1 MGPYCAAPVTPSQ
14 AKPHPQLLM
23 LAEPLMREGL
33 LRLLGEDQATAK
45 GDGAKGGGGP
55 YRLACGEAELDGRP
69 DLVIWSPGQ
78 TMPAPTLARELSL
91 LMERWYP
98 LPVLLLLGAEGPYPA
113 DVLLALPAAGLLQQP
128 DAATVRQAVAT
139 LLAGGRVLDLQP
151 EPISASES
159 PFPSLSLGQWLL
171 QTGLQQIQSEEARC
185 RQWLAL
191 ADPSSLSE
199 LLLQGRLREL
209 TAARALLLWLWGP
222 ISLAWGSAPDGDPGA
237 GSWTPGDQSD
247 WGRAGSTS
255 PYELPRSTAITLRE
269 RTASAVWLAIRQRLD
284 QAAEVGLVNNSGH
297 LLAFEGLAPQ
307 HRRDLLLA
315 LLSHLDLLLS
325 RLRHERLRGEELV
338 ERWQQLQPELRR
350 LALSAMAGQYVQLPQ
365 EGSLL
370 PVAITLAKEGDFEL
384 NDPELPSPLPMLQA
398 LVQAQPLL
406 VNGQLLAPDEP
417 LALLQLEALISNW
430 LIRTAEL
437 ISAELLA
444 SCSTWPELRR
454 YLLSGELLATR
465 NLERLRNQLNAQQ
478 RWSGWFERPIQLYE
492 SRRLLYRL
500 QGGAITPLLLT
511 EPRDQELRRLGWLQ
525 QLVTLALESRDAIAP
540 QLHALIRRTG
550 DLVGL
555 LLTQVIG
562 RAIGLVGR
570 GILQGMGRSL
580 GRS

>member
-1 MGPYCAAPVTPSQ
+1 MTPSQ
-14 AKPHPQLLM
+14 AKPHPQLLV
-23 LAEPLMREGL
+23 LAEPLLREGL
-33 LRLLGEDQATAK
+33 WRLLGGESAAGTGEASAAGTAS
-45 GDGAKGGGGP
+45 AKAPGT
-55 YRLACGEAELDGRP
+55 YRLACGEDALKGRP
-69 DLVIWSPGQ
+69 DLVIWSPGKS
-78 TMPAPTLARELSL
+78 MPAPTLARELSL
-91 LMERWYP
+91 LLERWHP
-98 LPVLLLLGAEGPYPA
+98 QPVLLLLGAEGPYA
-113 DVLLALPAAGLLQQP
+113 SDFLLGLPAAGLLQQP
-128 DAATVRQAVAT
+128 DAETVRQAVAT
-139 LLAGGRVLDLQP
+139 LLAGGRVMDLQS
-151 EPISASES
+151 EPISASEG
-159 PFPSLSLGQWLL
+159 PPLGLGQWLL
-171 QTGLQQIQSEEARC
+171 QTGLQQIQAEEARC

-191 ADPSSLSE
+191 ADGGSLSE
-199 LLLQGRLREL
+199 LLLTGRLREL
-209 TAARALLLWLWGP
+209 AAARTLLLWLWGP
-222 ISLAWGSAPDGDPGA
+222 LGMAWGSAPSSSPEASGLAGA
-237 GSWTPGDQSD
+237 GTGDWDNS
-247 WGRAGSTS
+247 GSGQAQGGAS
-255 PYELPRSTAITLRE
+255 STAITLRD
-269 RTASAVWLAIRQRLD
+269 RTAQGVWLAIRQRLD
-284 QAAEVGLVNNSGH
+284 QAAEVGLRNNSGH

-315 LLSHLDLLLS
+315 LLSHLDLLLT
-325 RLRHERLRGEELV
+325 RLRHERLRGEDLAQ
-338 ERWQQLQPELRR
+338 RWQQLQPELRR

-370 PVAITLAKEGDFEL
+370 PVALTLAKEGDFEL
-384 NDPELPSPLPMLQA
+384 DDPELPSPLPMLQA

-454 YLLSGELLATR
+454 YLLSDDLLATR

-540 QLHALIRRTG
+540 QLHALVRRTG

-555 LLTQVIG
+555 VLTQVIG

>member
-1 MGPYCAAPVTPSQ
+1 MIQSQ
-14 AKPHPQLLM
+14 AKPHPELLL
-23 LAEPLMREGL
+23 LAEPLLREGL
-33 LRLLGEDQATAK
+33 LRLLGEGSGQDR
-45 GDGAKGGGGP
+45 GAPESSGS
-55 YRLACGEAELDGRP
+55 YRLACGEAELVGRP
-69 DLVIWSPGQ
+69 DLVIWAPGQ
-78 TMPAPTLARELSL
+78 ALPAPTLARELSL
-91 LMERWYP
+91 LMERWHP
-98 LPVLLLLGAEGPYPA
+98 QPVMLLLGSDGSYGA
-113 DVLLALPAAGLLQQP
+113 DVLLGLPAAGLLQQP
-128 DAATVRQAVAT
+128 NAETVRQAVAT
-139 LLAGGRVLDLQP
+139 LLAGGRVIDLQP
-151 EPISASES
+151 DQVRAPDGPA
-159 PFPSLSLGQWLL
+159 LGLGQWLL
-171 QTGLQQIQSEEARC
+171 QTGLQQIQVEEARC
-185 RQWLAL
+185 QQWLAL
-191 ADPSSLSE
+191 ADASSLSE
-199 LLLQGRLREL
+199 WVLQGRLREL
-209 TAARALLLWLWGP
+209 AAARALLLWLWGP
-222 ISLAWGSAPDGDPGA
+222 LGMAWGSATSSPSEVGGLALA
-237 GSWTPGDQSD
+237 GPAD
-247 WGRAGSTS
+247 WDNSGFSHGPEGPS
-255 PYELPRSTAITLRE
+255 STAITLRD
-269 RTASAVWLAIRQRLD
+269 RTALGVWLAIRQRLD
-284 QAAEVGLVNNSGH
+284 QAAEVGLRNNSGH
-297 LLAFEGLAPQ
+297 LLAFEGLAPK

-315 LLSHLDLLLS
+315 LLSQLDLLLT
-325 RLRHERLRGEELV
+325 RLRHERLRGEELAG
-338 ERWQQLQPELRR
+338 RWQQLQPELRR

-384 NDPELPSPLPMLQA
+384 DDPELPSPLPMLLA

-417 LALLQLEALISNW
+417 PALLQLEALISNW
-430 LIRTAEL
+430 LIRSAEL

-454 YLLSGELLATR
+454 YLLSDELLATR

-540 QLHALIRRTG
+540 QLHGLIRRTG
-550 DLVGL
+550 ALVGL
-555 LLTQVIG
+555 VLTQVIG

>member
-1 MGPYCAAPVTPSQ
+1 MTASQ
-14 AKPHPQLLM
+14 AKPHPQLLL
-23 LAEPLMREGL
+23 LAEPLLREGL
-33 LRLLGEDQATAK
+33 LRLLGEGQPPTDTDRSQ
-45 GDGAKGGGGP
+45 GGP
-55 YRLACGEAELDGRP
+55 ASYRLACGDSELEGRP
-69 DLVIWSPGQ
+69 DLVIWAPGQ
-78 TMPAPTLARELSL
+78 SLPGPTLARELSL
-91 LMERWYP
+91 LMERWHP
-98 LPVLLLLGAEGPYPA
+98 QPVLVLLGSEGPYGA
-113 DVLLALPAAGLLQQP
+113 DFLLGLPAAGLLQQP
-128 DAATVRQAVAT
+128 NADTVRQAVAT
-139 LLAGGRVLDLQP
+139 LLAGGRVVDLQP
-151 EPISASES
+151 EVSPARDAS
-159 PFPSLSLGQWLL
+159 PLGLGQGLL
-171 QTGLQQIQSEEARC
+171 QTGLQQIQVEEARC
-185 RQWLAL
+185 QQWLGL
-191 ADPSSLSE
+191 ADTNSLSE

-209 TAARALLLWLWGP
+209 AAARALLLWLWGP
-222 ISLAWGSAPDGDPGA
+222 LSLAWGSAAPGA
-237 GSWTPGDQSD
+237 AQAAGLALAGPGNWDSSGGGNGSEGASAP
-247 WGRAGSTS
+247 
-255 PYELPRSTAITLRE
+255 AITLRD
-269 RTASAVWLAIRQRLD
+269 RTALGVWLAIRQRLD
-284 QAAEVGLVNNSGH
+284 QAAEVGLRNNSGH
-297 LLAFEGLAPQ
+297 LLAFEGLAPR

-315 LLSHLDLLLS
+315 LLSHLDLLLT
-325 RLRHERLRGEELV
+325 RLRHERLRGEELA

-350 LALSAMAGQYVQLPQ
+350 LALSEMAGQYVQLPQ

-370 PVAITLAKEGDFEL
+370 PVAITLAQEGDFEL
-384 NDPELPSPLPMLQA
+384 DDPELPSPLPMLLA

-417 LALLQLEALISNW
+417 PALLQLEALISNW

-454 YLLSGELLATR
+454 YLLSDDLLATR

>member
-1 MGPYCAAPVTPSQ
+1 MSASQ
-14 AKPHPQLLM
+14 AKPLSQLLL
-23 LAEPLMREGL
+23 LAEPLLREGL
-33 LRLLGEDQATAK
+33 LRLLGEGAPATDA
-45 GDGAKGGGGP
+45 DRSPGGP
-55 YRLACGEAELDGRP
+55 ARYRLACGDSELEGRP
-69 DLVIWSPGQ
+69 DLVIWAPGQ
-78 TMPAPTLARELSL
+78 SLPGPTLARELSL
-91 LMERWYP
+91 LMERWHP
-98 LPVLLLLGAEGPYPA
+98 QPVMVLLGSEGPYGA
-113 DVLLALPAAGLLQQP
+113 DFLLGLPAAGLLQQP
-128 DAATVRQAVAT
+128 NADTVRQAVAT
-139 LLAGGRVLDLQP
+139 LLAGGRVIDLQP
-151 EPISASES
+151 EASTARDVS
-159 PFPSLSLGQWLL
+159 PLGLGQALL
-171 QTGLQQIQSEEARC
+171 QTGLQQIQVEEARC
-185 RQWLAL
+185 HQWLAL
-191 ADPSSLSE
+191 ADANSLSE

-209 TAARALLLWLWGP
+209 AAARSLLLWLWGP
-222 ISLAWGSAPDGDPGA
+222 LSLAWGSATPGA
-237 GSWTPGDQSD
+237 AQAAGLALAGPGNWDSSGGGNGSEGAS
-247 WGRAGSTS
+247 A
-255 PYELPRSTAITLRE
+255 TAITLRD
-269 RTASAVWLAIRQRLD
+269 RTALGVWLAIRQRLD
-284 QAAEVGLVNNSGH
+284 QAAEVGLRNNSGH
-297 LLAFEGLAPQ
+297 LLAFEGLAPR

-315 LLSHLDLLLS
+315 LLSHLDLLLT
-325 RLRHERLRGEELV
+325 RLRHERLRGEELA

-350 LALSAMAGQYVQLPQ
+350 LALSEMAGQYVQLPQ

-370 PVAITLAKEGDFEL
+370 PVAITLAQEGDFEL
-384 NDPELPSPLPMLQA
+384 DDPELPSPLPMLQA

-417 LALLQLEALISNW
+417 PALLQLEALISNW

-454 YLLSGELLATR
+454 YLLSDDLLATR

>member
-1 MGPYCAAPVTPSQ
+1 MTPSQ
-14 AKPHPQLLM
+14 AKPHPQLLL
-23 LAEPLMREGL
+23 LAAPLLQEGL
-33 LRLLGEDQATAK
+33 LRLLGEEPAEAA
-45 GDGAKGGGGP
+45 GSPGSRGP
-55 YRLACGEAELDGRP
+55 YRLACGEGDLEGRP

-78 TMPAPTLARELSL
+78 SLPAPTLARELSV
-91 LMERWYP
+91 LMERWHP
-98 LPVLLLLGAEGPYPA
+98 QPVLVLLGSEGPYGA
-113 DVLLALPAAGLLQQP
+113 DFLLGLPAAGLLQQP
-128 DAATVRQAVAT
+128 DAETVRQAVAT
-139 LLAGGRVLDLQP
+139 LLAGGRVIDLQP
-151 EPISASES
+151 E
-159 PFPSLSLGQWLL
+159 LSRARDGQPLGLGQWLL
-171 QTGLQQIQSEEARC
+171 QTGLQQIQVEEARC

-209 TAARALLLWLWGP
+209 AAARALLLWLWGP
-222 ISLAWGSAPDGDPGA
+222 LSLAWGSAPAPGSDAGDLATA
-237 GSWTPGDQSD
+237 GPAGW
-247 WGRAGSTS
+247 GSTGS
-255 PYELPRSTAITLRE
+255 GIGSGTTSDLPRATAITLRD
-269 RTASAVWLAIRQRLD
+269 RTALGVWLAIRQRLD
-284 QAAEVGLVNNSGH
+284 QAAEVGLRNNSGH

-315 LLSHLDLLLS
+315 LLSHLDLLLT
-325 RLRHERLRGEELV
+325 RLRHERLRGEELAQ
-338 ERWQQLQPELRR
+338 RWQQLQPELRR

-384 NDPELPSPLPMLQA
+384 DDPELPSPLPMLLA
-398 LVQAQPLL
+398 LVQGQPLL

-417 LALLQLEALISNW
+417 PALLQLEALISNW

-454 YLLSGELLATR
+454 YLLSDDLLATR

>member
-1 MGPYCAAPVTPSQ
+1 MTASQ
-14 AKPHPQLLM
+14 AKPHPQLLL
-23 LAEPLMREGL
+23 LAEPLLREGL
-33 LRLLGEDQATAK
+33 LRLLGEGHPPTDA
-45 GDGAKGGGGP
+45 DRSPGGP
-55 YRLACGEAELDGRP
+55 ASYRLACGDSELEGRP
-69 DLVIWSPGQ
+69 DLVIWAPGQ
-78 TMPAPTLARELSL
+78 SLPGPTLARELSL

-98 LPVLLLLGAEGPYPA
+98 QPVMLLLGSEGPYGA
-113 DVLLALPAAGLLQQP
+113 DFLLGLPAAGLLQQP
-128 DAATVRQAVAT
+128 NAETVRQAVAT
-139 LLAGGRVLDLQP
+139 LLAGGRVIDLQP
-151 EPISASES
+151 EASTARDAS
-159 PFPSLSLGQWLL
+159 PLGLGQGLL
-171 QTGLQQIQSEEARC
+171 QTGLQQIQMEEARC
-185 RQWLAL
+185 QQWLAL
-191 ADPSSLSE
+191 ADANSLSE

-209 TAARALLLWLWGP
+209 AAARALLLWLWGP
-222 ISLAWGSAPDGDPGA
+222 ISLAWGSAAPEAAQAAGLALAGPGNWESSGGGNGSDGA
-237 GSWTPGDQSD
+237 S
-247 WGRAGSTS
+247 A
-255 PYELPRSTAITLRE
+255 TAITLRD
-269 RTASAVWLAIRQRLD
+269 RTALGVWLAIRQRLD
-284 QAAEVGLVNNSGH
+284 QAAEVGLRNNSGH
-297 LLAFEGLAPQ
+297 LLAFEGLAPR

-315 LLSHLDLLLS
+315 LLSHLDLLLT
-325 RLRHERLRGEELV
+325 RLRHERLRGEELA

-350 LALSAMAGQYVQLPQ
+350 LALSEMAGQYVQLPQ

-370 PVAITLAKEGDFEL
+370 PVAITLAQEGDFEL
-384 NDPELPSPLPMLQA
+384 DDPELPSPLPMLLA

-417 LALLQLEALISNW
+417 PALLQLEALISNW

-454 YLLSGELLATR
+454 YLLSDDLLATR

-555 LLTQVIG
+555 VLTQVIG